1 MSARRGED
9 TCTDILLL
17 PNTHEIM
24 GDSDIGVIG
33 MAVMGQNIALNIES
47 GGNQVSVYNRTGATT
62 ESFVEERAQDKQIV
76 PTYDLET
83 FVDSLARPR
92 TVLLMVKAGR
102 PVDIFI
108 DKLIPLLDEGDVIVD
123 GGNSDFHDTERRIDT
138 TEAEGLL
145 YLGTGISGGEYGA
158 LHGPS
163 IMPGGHREAYE
174 IVGPLLEQ
182 AAAQVDGEPCCAYLG
197 PGSAGHYVKMVHN
210 GIEYAVMQSIAE
222 AYWLMAMGLGM
233 EPPEMSDQFAEWNE
247 RVGAYL
253 YEITAD
259 ILLQEDDRGEG
270 YLIDKILDTAKQKG
284 TGKWSVQSALDYG
297 VPVPTMSAAVE
308 GRFLS
313 ALKGERGRM
322 GERYAIS
329 RPLNTLTEDILD
341 DLEEALYISTVS
353 SYAQGMKLLDV
364 ASEERGY
371 DLDLATVAR
380 VWKDGCIIRS
390 DLLDPIRTAYGD
402 KPYPDNLIADSNFRT
417 VYTEAIPALRRVV
430 QRSRGTGLP
439 VPALSA
445 SLDYFESLTSPT
457 LPANMIQAQ
466 RDCFG
471 AHTYERRDAEGT
483 FHTEWGE

>member
-1 MSARRGED
+1 MS
-9 TCTDILLL
+9 
-17 PNTHEIM
+17 
-24 GDSDIGVIG
+24 DSDIGVIG

-47 GGNQVSVYNRTGATT
+47 NGNRVSVYNRTGSTT
-62 ESFVEERAQDKQIV
+62 ESFYEERGTDKQIV
-76 PTYDLET
+76 PTYDLES
-83 FVDSLARPR
+83 FVDSLERPR
-92 TVLLMVKAGR
+92 KVLLMVKAGK

-123 GGNSDFHDTERRIDT
+123 GGNSDFHDTERRIETAED
-138 TEAEGLL
+138 EGLL

-163 IMPGGHREAYE
+163 IMPGGHEEAYE
-174 IVGPLLEQ
+174 IVGPLLED

-197 PGSAGHYVKMVHN
+197 PHSAGHYVKMVHN

-222 AYWLMAMGLGM
+222 AYWLMAQGLEM
-233 EPPEMSDQFAEWNE
+233 DPPEMSDQFAEWNE

-259 ILLQEDDRGEG
+259 ILRQKDDRGDG
-270 YLIDKILDTAKQKG
+270 FLINKILDTAKQKG

-313 ALKGERGRM
+313 AVKDERGRI
-322 GERYAIS
+322 GGQYKVR
-329 RPLNTLTEDILD
+329 RPQQSLSQEFLD

-353 SYAQGMKLLDV
+353 SYAQGIKLLNV

-371 DLDLATVAR
+371 DLDLSTVAR
-380 VWKDGCIIRS
+380 IWKDGCIIRS
-390 DLLDPIRTAYGD
+390 TLLDPIRTAYD
-402 KPYPDNLIADSNFRT
+402 ETPYPDNLIAAPNFQSE
-417 VYTEAIPALRRVV
+417 YNDAIPALRRVV
-430 QRSRGTGLP
+430 QAARAAALP
-439 VPALSA
+439 VPGHSA
-445 SLDYFESLTSPT
+445 SLDYFESLTSPD

>member
-1 MSARRGED
+1 MA
-9 TCTDILLL
+9 
-17 PNTHEIM
+17 
-24 GDSDIGVIG
+24 DSDIGVIG

-47 GGNQVSVYNRTGATT
+47 KGYQVSVYNRTGSTT
-62 ESFVEERAQDKQIV
+62 ESFYEERGEDKQVV
-76 PTYDLET
+76 PTYDLEA

-92 TVLLMVKAGR
+92 TVLLMVKAGK

-108 DKLIPLLDEGDVIVD
+108 DKLSPLLDEGDVIVD
-123 GGNSDFHDTERRIDT
+123 GGNSDFHDTERRVEKAED
-138 TEAEGLL
+138 EGLL

-174 IVGPLLEQ
+174 IVGPLLED
-182 AAAQVDGEPCCAYLG
+182 AAAQIDGQPCCAYLG
-197 PGSAGHYVKMVHN
+197 PHSAGHYVKMVHN

-222 AYWLMAMGLGM
+222 AYWLMAQGLGM
-233 EPPEMSDQFAEWNE
+233 DPPAMSEQFAAWNE

-259 ILLQEDDRGEG
+259 ILLQKDDRGDG
-270 YLIDKILDTAKQKG
+270 YLINKILDTAKQKG

-313 ALKGERGRM
+313 ALKDERGKVGKM
-322 GERYAIS
+322 YGIS
-329 RPLNTLTEDILD
+329 RPIGTLSEDFLD
-341 DLEEALYISTVS
+341 DLEDALYISTVS

-364 ASEERGY
+364 ASVERGY
-371 DLDLATVAR
+371 ELDLSTVAR

-390 DLLDPIRTAYGD
+390 KLLDPIRTAYD
-402 KPYPDNLIADSNFRT
+402 ETPYPDNLMEASNFQLE
-417 VYTEAIPALRRVV
+417 YTEAIPSLRRIV
-430 QRSRGTGLP
+430 QAARGVALP
-439 VPALSA
+439 VPAHSA
-445 SLDYFESLTSPT
+445 SLDYFESLTSPN

-471 AHTYERRDAEGT
+471 AHTYERHDMEGT

>member
-1 MSARRGED
+1 
-9 TCTDILLL
+9 
-17 PNTHEIM
+17 
-24 GDSDIGVIG
+24 
-33 MAVMGQNIALNIES
+33 MGQNITLNIES
-47 GGNQVSVYNRTGATT
+47 NGYQVSVYNRTGSTT
-62 ESFVEERAQDKQIV
+62 ESFVEERAQEKRVV
-76 PTYDLET
+76 PSYDLES

-92 TVLLMVKAGR
+92 TVLLMVKAGK

-123 GGNSDFHDTERRIDT
+123 GGNSDFHDTERRIET
-138 TEAEGLL
+138 AEAEGLL

-163 IMPGGHREAYE
+163 IMPGGHRKAYE
-174 IVGPLLEQ
+174 IVGPLLED
-182 AAAQVDGEPCCAYLG
+182 AAAQIDGQPCCAYLG

-222 AYWLMAMGLGM
+222 AYWLMAKGLDM
-233 EPPEMSDQFAEWNE
+233 DPPAMSEQFAKWNE

-259 ILLQEDDRGEG
+259 ILVQEDDRGDG
-270 YLIDKILDTAKQKG
+270 YLLNKILDTAKQKG

-297 VPVPTMSAAVE
+297 VPVPTMSATVE

-313 ALKGERGRM
+313 ALKDERGEM
-322 GERYAIS
+322 GKMYKIR
-329 RPLNTLTEDILD
+329 RPLGSLSEEFLD
-341 DLEEALYISTVS
+341 GLEEALYISTVS

-364 ASEERGY
+364 ASDERGY
-371 DLDLATVAR
+371 DLDLAEVAR

-390 DLLDPIRTAYGD
+390 DLLDPIRTAYAD
-402 KPYPDNLIADSNFRT
+402 EPSPDNLIAAPNFQRE
-417 VYTEAIPALRRVV
+417 YTEAIPALRRVV
-430 QRSRGTGLP
+430 LGARNAALP
-439 VPALSA
+439 VPAHSA
-445 SLDYFESLTSPT
+445 SLDYFESLTSPD

-471 AHTYERRDAEGT
+471 AHTYERRDADGT
-483 FHTEWGE
+483 FHTEWGD

>member
-1 MSARRGED
+1 
-9 TCTDILLL
+9 
-17 PNTHEIM
+17 M

-47 GGNQVSVYNRTGATT
+47 NGHRVSVYNRTGSTT
-62 ESFVEERAQDKQIV
+62 ESFYEERGTDKQIV
-76 PTYDLET
+76 PTYDLES
-83 FVDSLARPR
+83 FVDSLERPR
-92 TVLLMVKAGR
+92 KVLLMVKAGK

-123 GGNSDFHDTERRIDT
+123 GGNSDFHDTERRIETAED
-138 TEAEGLL
+138 EGLL

-163 IMPGGHREAYE
+163 IMPGGHEEAYD
-174 IVGPLLEQ
+174 IVGPLLEA

-197 PGSAGHYVKMVHN
+197 PHSAGHYVKMVHN

-222 AYWLMAMGLGM
+222 AYWLMAQGLGM
-233 EPPEMSDQFAEWNE
+233 EPPEMSEKFADWNE

-259 ILLQEDDRGEG
+259 ILKQKDDRGDG
-270 YLIDKILDTAKQKG
+270 FLINSILDTAKQKG

-313 ALKGERGRM
+313 ALKGERGEM
-322 GERYAIS
+322 GEQYGID
-329 RPLNTLTEDILD
+329 RPLEPLSEDILD

-364 ASEERGY
+364 ASDERGY
-371 DLDLATVAR
+371 DLDLSTVAR

-390 DLLDPIRTAYGD
+390 TLLDPIRTAYD
-402 KPYPDNLIADSNFRT
+402 ERPYPDNLMAASNFQPEYRD
-417 VYTEAIPALRRVV
+417 AIPALRRVL
-430 QRSRGTGLP
+430 QAARAAALP
-439 VPALSA
+439 VPAHSA
-445 SLDYFESLTSPT
+445 SLDYFESLTSPN

-471 AHTYERRDAEGT
+471 AHTYERRDADGT

>member
-1 MSARRGED
+1 
-9 TCTDILLL
+9 
-17 PNTHEIM
+17 M

-47 GGNQVSVYNRTGATT
+47 NGNTVSVYNRTGSTT
-62 ESFVEERAQDKQIV
+62 ESFYEERGQDKQVV
-76 PTYDLET
+76 PTYDLES
-83 FVDSLARPR
+83 FVDSLERPR
-92 TVLLMVKAGR
+92 KVLLMVKAGK

-123 GGNSDFHDTERRIDT
+123 GGNSDFRDTERRIEKAED
-138 TEAEGLL
+138 EGLL

-163 IMPGGHREAYE
+163 IMPGGHEEAYD
-174 IVGPLLEQ
+174 IVGPLLED

-197 PGSAGHYVKMVHN
+197 PHSAGHYVKMVHN
-210 GIEYAVMQSIAE
+210 GIEYAVMQSISE
-222 AYWLMAMGLGM
+222 AYWLMSQGLGM
-233 EPPEMSDQFAEWNE
+233 EPPEMSEQFAEWNE

-259 ILLQEDDRGEG
+259 ILKQKDDRGDG
-270 YLIDKILDTAKQKG
+270 FLINSILDTAKQKG

-313 ALKGERGRM
+313 ALKDERGEM
-322 GERYAIS
+322 GEQYEID
-329 RPLNTLTEDILD
+329 RPLEPLSEDVLD
-341 DLEEALYISTVS
+341 DLEDALYISTVS

-364 ASEERGY
+364 ASDERGY
-371 DLDLATVAR
+371 DLDLSTVAR

-390 DLLDPIRTAYGD
+390 TLLDPIRTAYD
-402 KPYPDNLIADSNFRT
+402 EKPYPDNLIAAPNFQSE
-417 VYTEAIPALRRVV
+417 YENSIPALRRVV
-430 QRSRGTGLP
+430 QAARSVALP
-439 VPALSA
+439 VPAHSA
-445 SLDYFESLTSPT
+445 SLDYFESLTSPN

>member
-1 MSARRGED
+1 MA
-9 TCTDILLL
+9 
-17 PNTHEIM
+17 
-24 GDSDIGVIG
+24 DSDIGVIG

-47 GGNQVSVYNRTGATT
+47 NGYQVSVYNRTGSTT
-62 ESFVEERAQDKQIV
+62 ESFYEERGQDKQVV
-76 PTYDLET
+76 PTYDLDD

-92 TVLLMVKAGR
+92 TVLLMVKAGK

-108 DKLIPLLDEGDVIVD
+108 DKLIPLLDAGDVIVD
-123 GGNSDFHDTERRIDT
+123 GGNSDFRDTERRVETAED
-138 TEAEGLL
+138 EGLL

-163 IMPGGHREAYE
+163 IMPGGHREAYDV
-174 IVGPLLEQ
+174 VGPILEA

-197 PGSAGHYVKMVHN
+197 PHSAGHYVKMVHN

-222 AYWLMAMGLGM
+222 AYWLMAQGLDM
-233 EPPEMSDQFAEWNE
+233 DPPAMSEQFAAWNE

-259 ILLQEDDRGEG
+259 ILKQKDDRGDG
-270 YLIDKILDTAKQKG
+270 YLINKILDTAKQKG

-313 ALKGERGRM
+313 AVKDERGRI
-322 GERYAIS
+322 GEAYGID
-329 RPLNTLTEDILD
+329 RPLQSLPEGFID
-341 DLEEALYISTVS
+341 DLEDALYVSTVT

-364 ASEERGY
+364 ASDERGY
-371 DLDLATVAR
+371 DLDLAEVAR

-390 DLLDPIRTAYGD
+390 DLLDPIRVAYD
-402 KPYPDNLIADSNFRT
+402 NEPYPDNLLAASNFRSG
-417 VYTEAIPALRRVV
+417 YTESIPALRRVV
-430 QRSRGTGLP
+430 RGARGSGLP
-439 VPALSA
+439 VPAHSA
-445 SLDYFESLTSPT
+445 SLDYFESLTSPN

-483 FHTEWGE
+483 FHTEWGD